1 MKKLASLLLVAMLAA
16 TMIAPVAA
24 ADTTDVL
31 MGTPVVDGEL
41 DEIYTQS
48 ATQTLG
54 NPAFYKWDWDGDV
67 DMSATSYFLWDDD
80 YLYVAVVVTDSDVIS
95 IGADIYADN
104 PTNWQADA
112 TELWFDEGAGKW
124 KTHGEGTGLTFFVQ
138 NVDGTPSFES
148 ADCKYATSETADGY
162 IVEYAMPVANLE
174 VGGTINM
181 SMQVNDMVTH
191 DSHPG
196 TGYASGSQA
205 ADITL
210 TFSDEEVS
218 YPEPETEAPAE
229 TEAEVVDAA
238 VEAPAAPQTFD
249 AGIVAA
255 VAAIVSA
262 AGYAVSKKR

>member
-1 MKKLASLLLVAMLAA
+1 MLAA

-262 AGYAVSKKR
+262 AGYTLTKKR